1 MGYSKGNGRTMG
13 VKEMILKA
21 KRILNKNI
29 SRIKVPSEFVE
40 NPPKPEK
47 VISKTAKFFET
58 GELEKIYVDEGFN
71 LLDGYCSYL
80 IATTLGKKKTKKKV
94 KIIMV
99 RDIAKGGVNNAIHR

>member
-1 MGYSKGNGRTMG
+1 
-13 VKEMILKA
+13 MILKT
-21 KRILNKNI
+21 KRILSKNI
-29 SRIKVPSEFVE
+29 NKIKVPSEFIE

-47 VISKTAKFFET
+47 VIAKTAKFFET

-80 IATTLGKKKTKKKV
+80 VATALGREKTNKKV

-99 RDIAKGGVNNAIHR
+99 RDIAKGGVNNA

>member
-1 MGYSKGNGRTMG
+1 
-13 VKEMILKA
+13 MILKA

-29 SRIKVPSEFVE
+29 SKIKVPSEFVE

-47 VISKTAKFFET
+47 VIAKTAKFFEA

-80 IATTLGKKKTKKKV
+80 IATTLGREKTKKKV

-99 RDIAKGGVNNAIHR
+99 RDI

>member
-1 MGYSKGNGRTMG
+1 
-13 VKEMILKA
+13 MILKA
-21 KRILNKNI
+21 KRILSKNI
-29 SRIKVPSEFVE
+29 SKIKVPSEFLE

-47 VISKTAKFFET
+47 IISKTAKFFET
-58 GELEKIYVDEGFN
+58 GELEKIYIDEGFN

-99 RDIAKGGVNNAIHR
+99 SDIAKGGVNYADR

>member
-1 MGYSKGNGRTMG
+1 
-13 VKEMILKA
+13 MILKT
-21 KRILNKNI
+21 KRIFSNNI
-29 SRIKVPSEFVE
+29 TKIKVPSEFVE

-47 VISKTAKFFET
+47 IISKTAKFFET

-80 IATTLGKKKTKKKV
+80 IATTLGREKTKKKV

-99 RDIAKGGVNNAIHR
+99 RDIEGGE

>member
-1 MGYSKGNGRTMG
+1 
-13 VKEMILKA
+13 MILKA
-21 KRILNKNI
+21 KRILSKNI
-29 SRIKVPSEFVE
+29 NRIKVPSEFVE

-58 GELEKIYVDEGFN
+58 GALEKIYVDEEFN

-80 IATTLGKKKTKKKV
+80 IVTALGKKKTKKKV

-99 RDIAKGGVNNAIHR
+99 RDIAKGGVNNG